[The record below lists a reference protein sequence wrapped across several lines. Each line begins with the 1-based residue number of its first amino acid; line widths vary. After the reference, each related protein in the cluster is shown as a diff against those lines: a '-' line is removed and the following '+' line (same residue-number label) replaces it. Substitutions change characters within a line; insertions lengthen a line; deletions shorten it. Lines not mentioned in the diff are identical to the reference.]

1 MKVTGDEYINID
13 KPFEVLDNKSIQRVT
28 LKIEASHA
36 GVVNSNY
43 MFYTPKA
50 LQEGSKSLKEFYKPL
65 QKKHYSKTLGYIYD
79 AYYQDNNL
87 KTTYLDNINNS
98 SNADEL
104 VQAANAYVESPD
116 YFNNKKGFGFL
127 VSKAKLY
134 DKQKIEELQ
143 KNSRGTVS
151 IAGGSDLAYCNV
163 CAKDFN
169 KCKHKLGT
177 RYNGR
182 TCFAVVD
189 SLGLDHISFETI
201 PADWESNTVIVQ
213 DSHLMGTIEVTD
225 YKIQK
230 GTLMK
235 LNLNEFKEKLL
246 NTELILE
253 ELGLSSFSATYQS
266 DLEKAL
272 NSQYALPAE
281 KLLPVNTKL
290 TAFVA
295 KEILSQLEES
305 EDKEIIEATI
315 NEAYTNFFADLSQEE
330 AKESLSVVQEEIK
343 ELELTNDIVEDVP
356 VVVEEPV
363 TPEVVSQPLEVTD
376 AASIILAI
384 QDAFA
389 VKLDEAVSK
398 LTETLTKE
406 HTVRGNQILMA
417 QVEAY
422 KADLQ
427 AAKVFEDQLTSELRL
442 SILNQIKTL
451 KNIEETSE
459 YFQKLSTRTI
469 QELKMTLEDHVQLFN
484 QAVSTPVI
492 ETTPVVVQDALATT
506 QADTTTAVAEM
517 NDNSDELEITD
528 ADKVVNTIISGLTS
542 EKIERKEF
550 HTLYKATVV
559 SHGSTVAKKL
569 HNVLKQ
575 NNRI

>member
-98 SNADEL
+98 SNATEL

-116 YFNNKKGFGFL
+116 YSRNKKGFGFL

-253 ELGLSSFSATYQS
+253 ELGLSSFSATYQA

-295 KEILSQLEES
+295 KEVVLQLEES

-315 NEAYTNFFADLSQEE
+315 NEAYTNFFGNLSQEE
-330 AKESLSVVQEEIK
+330 AKESLSVIEEEIK
-343 ELELTNDIVEDVP
+343 EVELTNDVEDVP

-363 TPEVVSQPLEVTD
+363 TPVTQTQALEVTD
-376 AASIILAI
+376 AASFILAV
-384 QDAFA
+384 QDAFDA
-389 VKLDEAVSK
+389 KLDEAVSK

-406 HTVRGNQILMA
+406 QTTKGNQILMA
-417 QVEAY
+417 QIEAY

-484 QAVSTPVI
+484 QAASTPVI
-492 ETTPVVVQDALATT
+492 ETTPVVVQDAQATT